1 MSMKMAHQREKTEN
15 ACETEDRDPEFSV
28 LKEDTGDE
36 FYKL

>member
-1 MSMKMAHQREKTEN
+1 MSMKVVRQREKTEN
-15 ACETEDRDPEFSV
+15 ACEREDRDPEFSV